1 MDKLIE
7 IIKTEDKKNPYTDQE
22 LSEML
27 CMPRAKIIAERN
39 KLNIPD
45 SRDRRKDIL
54 LKDLKEILKIHPNA
68 SERKLTELMVERG
81 YEISRN
87 IISRVMKDNVEELIQ
102 VEKEI
107 INAGEFI
114 EKQTNRRDTC
124 FNRLIGVNG
133 SLKNKIDLAKAAILY
148 PPHGLHTLIY
158 GGTGVGKSELA
169 ECMYEFAIHSK
180 AKPKDA
186 PLVIFNC
193 ADYAENANLL
203 ISQLFGVVKGAYTGA
218 NADREGL
225 VDKADGGILFLDEIH
240 RLPPEG
246 QEILFYLIDK
256 GKYRRLGET
265 NTERNVNVLILAAT
279 TENPESNLLLTFR
292 RRIPMLIELPKL
304 NDRPLS
310 ERLEII
316 IMFLIREANRINK
329 NLVVSKDVLMSLMLY
344 NCQGNIG
351 QLKSDI
357 QVICA
362 KSYVKYMSKN
372 TDEVLIEMED
382 LNNFIKS
389 PFLKGGA
396 INKTLMNLVTDDLYI
411 DIKNMESSKSKI
423 NEYVNENEIYQYI
436 ENEFQLLEKQGLK
449 VEEIDEILHEKVE
462 DKLGKIM
469 NNKNIA
475 KLLNINELKTIVMP
489 EVIDITEGILE
500 LVRGKYKVIN
510 KGFFI
515 ALAIHINFTI
525 ERILTGKKII
535 KSNINRNKN
544 KLTQE
549 FEIAEKIRKM
559 IEKATKLKIPEDE
572 SGYIALYINK
582 FCSDELILEPK
593 VRVIVITHGHVA
605 EGMAEVANQLLGV
618 DDAVGIEIELDESP
632 EDALERTI
640 RVVKQVDEGRG
651 CLLLVDMGSLG
662 GFASTVEKV
671 TGIKTRTIGRVDT
684 LLALEAVRKA
694 SIEGADLDNIVE
706 ELNQS
711 KMYKGTFKDET
722 SNDNFLKNRKKA
734 LVTVCLTGQ
743 GNALSIK
750 KFLQNHLKK
759 MNSGVEIFP
768 IGFIDKHDVEDE
780 VNKISSEYEILAVC
794 GTINPKLK
802 RVPFISYES
811 LLNGQGILRL
821 EKLMDIYSE
830 VEKEEEVKEGTLEAL
845 IQEDLIYLEL
855 DALSKEDV
863 LDKMTQELESNG
875 YVNNKFALSVY
886 KREGMGSGIFNN
898 KVAIPHG
905 LPENVIKPVIS
916 IAKLKNPVQWDGD
929 VMVDLVFM
937 LALKENNREEIKKL
951 FNMIRDENL
960 LNELSAKSSS
970 IEVKKMFS

>member
-27 CMPRAKIIAERN
+27 SMPRAKIIAERN
-39 KLNIPD
+39 RLNIPD

-54 LKDLKEILKIHPNA
+54 LKDLKEILKMNPNV
-68 SERKLTELMVERG
+68 SERKLTELMIERG
-81 YEISRN
+81 YEVSRN
-87 IISRVMKDNVEELIQ
+87 IISRVMKDHAEELVQ
-102 VEKEI
+102 NEKEI

-124 FNRLIGVNG
+124 FNKLIGVNG

-148 PPHGLHTLIY
+148 PPNGLHTLIY

-169 ECMYEFAIHSK
+169 ECMYEFAIHSNV
-180 AKPKDA
+180 KPKDA

-218 NADREGL
+218 NVDREGL

-329 NLVVSKDVLMSLMLY
+329 NLLVSKDVLMSLMLY

-362 KSYVKYMSKN
+362 KSYVKYMSQN
-372 TDEVLIEMED
+372 TDEVLIDMED

-411 DIKNMESSKSKI
+411 DIKNMESSKSQI

-449 VEEIDEILHEKVE
+449 VEVIDEILHEKVE

-510 KGFFI
+510 KSFFI

-535 KSNINRNKN
+535 KSNINRNKD

-593 VRVIVITHGHVA
+593 VRVIIITHGHVA
-605 EGMAEVANQLLGV
+605 EGMAEVANKLLGV

-662 GFASTVEKV
+662 GFASAVEKV
-671 TGIKTRTIGRVDT
+671 TGIPTKTIGRVDT
-684 LLALEAVRKA
+684 LIALEAVRKA
-694 SIEGADLDNIVE
+694 SIEGANLENIVE

-711 KMYKGTFKDET
+711 KMYKGTFKDEV
-722 SNDNFLKNRKKA
+722 SNANYLKSRKKA
-734 LVTVCLTGQ
+734 LVTVCLTGH

-750 KFLQNHLKK
+750 KFLQNHLKR

-802 RVPFISYES
+802 KVPFISYES
-811 LLNGQGILRL
+811 LLSGQGISRL

-845 IQEDLIYLEL
+845 IQEDLIYLDL

-863 LDKMTQELESNG
+863 LDKMAQELESNG
-875 YVNNKFALSVY
+875 YVNSKFALSVY

-916 IAKLKNPVQWDGD
+916 IARLKNPVQWDGE

-951 FNMIRDENL
+951 FKIIRDENL
-960 LNELSAKSSS
+960 LNELSAKSSN